1 MKRLRTLILA
11 VLALAGLVAC
21 GAPQHTLT
29 KDGGSRLTLQASCL
43 SEKPGCIVGNWLDAT
58 RQVLARRL
66 GDGLD
71 IADAVVRV
79 DGADQIVVEL
89 PGVTNDAQVVSTLT
103 EHGGVAILDTGP
115 TPVAVGTDVTGETC
129 TAACAAGQLHIV
141 FTGDQ
146 MDPSS
151 IKAELDPQS
160 NQPIITFAFAGTA
173 KADFARY
180 TASHIGQYL
189 TIAANDRVV
198 ESAVINSQIDGLG
211 QVSGGNMTVS
221 EAQHLAVLMK
231 SPALPLHLT
240 VLTNEVLQPSTK

>member
-1 MKRLRTLILA
+1 MKRLRALILA
-11 VLALAGLVAC
+11 VLALAALAAC
-21 GAPQHTLT
+21 GAPQHTLMN
-29 KDGGSRLTLQASCL
+29 DGGSRLTLQASCL
-43 SEKPGCIVGNWLDAT
+43 PEKPGCVVGNWLDAT

-66 GDGLD
+66 GGLD
-71 IADAVVRV
+71 IVDAVVRV

-103 EHGGVAILDTGP
+103 EHGGVAILDTGT
-115 TPVAVGTDVTGETC
+115 TPVAVGMDVIGKTC
-129 TAACAAGQLHIV
+129 TATCAAGQFHIV

-151 IKAELDPQS
+151 MKAELDPQS
-160 NQPIITFAFAGTA
+160 NQPVVAFAFVGTA

-189 TIAANDRVV
+189 TIAANDNVV

-240 VLTNEVLQPSTK
+240 ALTNEVLQPSTK